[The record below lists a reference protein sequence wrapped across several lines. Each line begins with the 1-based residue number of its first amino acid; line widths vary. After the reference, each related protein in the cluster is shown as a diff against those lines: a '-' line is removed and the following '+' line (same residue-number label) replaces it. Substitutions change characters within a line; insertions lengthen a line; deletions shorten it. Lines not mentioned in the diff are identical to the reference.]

1 MHNASSA
8 PDTTPPAM
16 QSRPPTGK
24 RWPARIAVFGTILL
38 VAAMLAFLC
47 VRWYRVKEP
56 TSVILVVGDPS
67 LEGTQV
73 LVTAAEEN
81 ETRSKPVSVAL
92 TAAEQFRAPVFCL
105 PGRYQVTVTWHRHLG
120 NETRADIL
128 WNREVATQ
136 RLRVAVIDLP
146 TTLTVIGDDS
156 LSEAR
161 VDLSSAE
168 GTGSSRLTKQNS
180 YQLTFLCRPGQYML
194 EVTRLGGQPL
204 SQEVLIL
211 PHSPKQI
218 DLRQK
223 E

>member
-1 MHNASSA
+1 MHNASPAS
-8 PDTTPPAM
+8 DTASPAM
-16 QSRPPTGK
+16 PSRPPTGR

-67 LEGTQV
+67 LEGAQV
-73 LVTAAEEN
+73 LVTPGEEN
-81 ETRSKPVSVAL
+81 EMRGKPVSAAL

-105 PGRYQVTVTWHRHLG
+105 PGRYQVTVTWRRHLG
-120 NETRADIL
+120 NETRADVL
-128 WNREVATQ
+128 WNSPVATQ

-146 TTLTVIGDDS
+146 TTLTVLGDDS

-168 GTGSSRLTKQNS
+168 GTASARLTKQSN
-180 YQLTFLCRPGQYML
+180 YQLTFLCRPGQYIL

-204 SQEVLIL
+204 AQDVLIL
-211 PHSPKQI
+211 AHSPKQI